1 MEWHIS
7 REHITVI
14 KWPMTVFTLLSDH
27 ANLSKIMYSF
37 TLSTGACE
45 DAHFSKCL
53 PTHWYGQCY
62 DWNHS
67 NGRTLVYHCGFIV
80 HSSDDWW
87 GEHLFVCVSFCELS
101 SDMFCP
107 FLNCLLFLLYFQG
120 SLHILEMSLLF
131 AFLCYE
137 YILVVCGS
145 YFSFCSNVFQR
156 TKVLTFIIPHLP
168 TFYSLCF
175 HFVIL
180 RIPLV
185 SFVLSVFV

>member
-1 MEWHIS
+1 MAHDYVYPFERSCKFVKNNVQFH
-7 REHITVI
+7 
-14 KWPMTVFTLLSDH
+14 TLNRSVWGCPFFQMF
-27 ANLSKIMYSF
+27 AN
-37 TLSTGACE
+37 TR
-45 DAHFSKCL
+45 
-53 PTHWYGQCY
+53 YGQCY

-67 NGRTLVYHCGFIV
+67 NGRILVYHCGFIV

-120 SLHILEMSLLF
+120 SLHILETSLLF
-131 AFLCYE
+131 AFLCYK
-137 YILVVCGS
+137 YILAVCGS

-168 TFYSLCF
+168 IFYSLCF